1 MSPASQRAIS
11 AVTSYSYGI
20 AHPSIDLE
28 RASMSGNAVIML
40 IVAVIIVWGGLA
52 ASVVQLRRHPD
63 QPNDPDA

>member
-1 MSPASQRAIS
+1 
-11 AVTSYSYGI
+11 
-20 AHPSIDLE
+20 
-28 RASMSGNAVIML
+28 MSGNAVIML